1 MCKVILNPNEVIIF
15 TQKLFKSGFRTLDA
29 FDALL
34 TASCDLS
41 IPHRYVIPVVIF
53 MDTTK
58 NKVKVLITARKIINC
73 EI

>member
-41 IPHRYVIPVVIF
+41 IPHRYVIPV
-53 MDTTK
+53 DTTK
-58 NKVKVLITARKIINC
+58 NKIKVLITARKIINC
-73 EI
+73 EF

>member
-1 MCKVILNPNEVIIF
+1 MKSLYLHKNFSN
-15 TQKLFKSGFRTLDA
+15 LFKSGFRTLDA